1 MTEKRCGVCRREG
14 CGWQTIGIDED
25 AAAALRKQ
33 GVNLEDKS
41 SVAAAIGEKKILLQ
55 RNYEKLKAQ
64 HPLVMSA
71 GNTENT
77 ELEALIKEG
86 HSLMGQLLVLGVPE
100 KEVEEMLSKWG
111 RDFPNWGAE

>member
-14 CGWQTIGIDED
+14 CGWQVGVDQD
-25 AAAALRKQ
+25 ASTALQKQ

-41 SVAAAIGEKKILLQ
+41 SVAAAIGEKKTLLQ
-55 RNYEKLKAQ
+55 KNYEKLKAQ
-64 HPLVMSA
+64 HPLLMS
-71 GNTENT
+71 TEKIENT

>member
-14 CGWQTIGIDED
+14 CGWQTIGVDEN
-25 AAAALRKQ
+25 AATALRKQ

-41 SVAAAIGEKKILLQ
+41 SVAAAIDEKKILLQ
-55 RNYEKLKAQ
+55 ENYVKLKAQ
-64 HPLVMSA
+64 HPLEMS
-71 GNTENT
+71 TEKIENT

-100 KEVEEMLSKWG
+100 KDVEEMLRNWRK
-111 RDFPNWGAE
+111 DFPNWGAE